1 MAPRHLPL
9 PYVRSKSCQSTY
21 PSAAVALGP
30 THPVTRA
37 ARASALLGGQLAT
50 TSVLLAFSTAAALGR
65 GGQAITVASAALV
78 VELALVCGLAG
89 ARVCLH
95 ERSRDVIADGNG
107 DIHVAE
113 IAAERAR
120 LDTPAYRDRLATS
133 LERALHAAEHWH
145 ELWVSTRPPPGVR
158 NLLGIRDAAREVAQ
172 LVRDPRTPVRAVA
185 LLDRLV
191 CGGYAASLYAGPAD
205 TLEQEL
211 TRIRFLLVASVPSAT
226 NSSAPLPARAGGPLS
241 SR

>member
-1 MAPRHLPL
+1 M
-9 PYVRSKSCQSTY
+9 
-21 PSAAVALGP
+21 
-30 THPVTRA
+30 
-37 ARASALLGGQLAT
+37 
-50 TSVLLAFSTAAALGR
+50 
-65 GGQAITVASAALV
+65 
-78 VELALVCGLAG
+78 
-89 ARVCLH
+89 
-95 ERSRDVIADGNG
+95 IADGDG

-113 IAAERAR
+113 IATERAR
-120 LDTPAYRDRLATS
+120 LDSPAHRELLASS

-158 NLLGIRDAAREVAQ
+158 NLLGISDAAREVAQ

-205 TLEQEL
+205 VLEQEL

-226 NSSAPLPARAGGPLS
+226 NSSAPPPARAGGTS
-241 SR
+241 Q

>member
-1 MAPRHLPL
+1 M
-9 PYVRSKSCQSTY
+9 
-21 PSAAVALGP
+21 
-30 THPVTRA
+30 
-37 ARASALLGGQLAT
+37 LGGQLAT
-50 TSVLLAFSTAAALGR
+50 TTVLLALSMVAALGR
-65 GGQAITVASAALV
+65 GGQATTVASAALV
-78 VELALVCGLAG
+78 VELALICGLAG
-89 ARVCLH
+89 ARACLH
-95 ERSRDVIADGNG
+95 ERSRDVIADGDG

-120 LDTPAYRDRLATS
+120 LDSPAYRELLASS

-158 NLLGIRDAAREVAQ
+158 NLLGFREAAREVAQ

-205 TLEQEL
+205 ALEQEL
-211 TRIRFLLVASVPSAT
+211 TRVRFLLAASASSAT
-226 NSSAPLPARAGGPLS
+226 SSSAPPPARADGGSP
-241 SR
+241 

>member
-1 MAPRHLPL
+1 M
-9 PYVRSKSCQSTY
+9 
-21 PSAAVALGP
+21 
-30 THPVTRA
+30 RA
-37 ARASALLGGQLAT
+37 
-50 TSVLLAFSTAAALGR
+50 
-65 GGQAITVASAALV
+65 
-78 VELALVCGLAG
+78 
-89 ARVCLH
+89 CLH
-95 ERSRDVIADGNG
+95 ERSRDVIADGDG

-120 LDTPAYRDRLATS
+120 LTSPAHRELLASS

-158 NLLGIRDAAREVAQ
+158 NLLGMRDAAREVAQ

-191 CGGYAASLYAGPAD
+191 CGGYAASLYAGPCD

-211 TRIRFLLVASVPSAT
+211 PHPLLACRQHAERDR
-226 NSSAPLPARAGGPLS
+226 SSAPPAARAAGGPP
-241 SR
+241 